1 MAEHIS
7 VLLHET
13 VDSLNIKENG
23 IYVDLTLGRAGHSKL
38 ILSKLNNEGLLIGVD
53 QDIEAIKASDEILK
67 NVSTRY
73 KLVHSNFEHIK
84 QIIASFGISYVDGI
98 MMDLGV
104 SSPQFD
110 NASRGFS
117 YREDAPLDMRM
128 DQSSELTAK
137 EVVNTYSFKELCRV
151 FRDYGD
157 EKYTPSIAN
166 NIIKYRENKKIETT
180 LELVEIIKRSKPMKE
195 LSKPGHP
202 AKQVFQALRI
212 EVNNELNVL
221 KKALKDCLDIL
232 KPGGRLSVITFHSG
246 EDKIVKSIFKEY
258 STVEGNRYNIPLI
271 TEVAN
276 YKLVNTK
283 VIVPSEDELANN
295 RRSASAKL
303 RIIERK

>member
-1 MAEHIS
+1 
-7 VLLHET
+7 
-13 VDSLNIKENG
+13 
-23 IYVDLTLGRAGHSKL
+23 
-38 ILSKLNNEGLLIGVD
+38 
-53 QDIEAIKASDEILK
+53 
-67 NVSTRY
+67 
-73 KLVHSNFEHIK
+73 
-84 QIIASFGISYVDGI
+84 
-98 MMDLGV
+98 
-104 SSPQFD
+104 
-110 NASRGFS
+110 
-117 YREDAPLDMRM
+117 
-128 DQSSELTAK
+128 
-137 EVVNTYSFKELCRV
+137 
-151 FRDYGD
+151 
-157 EKYTPSIAN
+157 
-166 NIIKYRENKKIETT
+166 
-180 LELVEIIKRSKPMKE
+180 MKE